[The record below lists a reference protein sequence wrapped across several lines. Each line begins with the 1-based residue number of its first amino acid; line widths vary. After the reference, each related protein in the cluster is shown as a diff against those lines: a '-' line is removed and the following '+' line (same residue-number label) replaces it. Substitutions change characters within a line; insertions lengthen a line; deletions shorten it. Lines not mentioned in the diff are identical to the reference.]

1 MDKAYAFGRNTI
13 TFKFTTGFGLYV
25 ESIPLHVRPALVQYD
40 PDSDELDTCFVEY
53 SATVLKLPLMSIELG
68 RYNTVSVSE
77 QDRLELNELIDL
89 MKQDLEDDDEK

>member
-1 MDKAYAFGRNTI
+1 MDKAYAFGRNII

-25 ESIPLHVRPALVQYD
+25 ESIPLHVRPALVQYA
-40 PDSDELDTCFVEY
+40 DELDTCFVEY